1 VPRGFRRFLA
11 LGSLATL
18 AACDPN
24 ILIGSKLR
32 PAEPDEA
39 GGPTAIATGG
49 GGGSGGGVSGSDA
62 AGGAGASGAG
72 DGDGDGGAPDVTQAW
87 CATSPWLDVPAAT
100 FTGDSGTVI
109 PAGSYVLTYVSGAQ
123 IHDAAIGYE
132 VTRHYYGKGGLE
144 AGHHLF
150 SGDSPETGAT
160 SQWLDQVGIV
170 GYGGTIEEVEAAN
183 RGHTWPLEHAGGEL
197 HITLYDDDYHD
208 NAGPGSH
215 FCLTAATP

>member
-1 VPRGFRRFLA
+1 MPQRFRRYLA
-11 LGSLATL
+11 LGSLAAL

-32 PAEPDEA
+32 PGGPDEA
-39 GGPTAIATGG
+39 GGPSGVVTGG
-49 GGGSGGGVSGSDA
+49 GGGGGNAVSGGGSVSG
-62 AGGAGASGAG
+62 GASGA
-72 DGDGDGGAPDVTQAW
+72 GGAPDVTEAW

-100 FTGDSGTVI
+100 FSGDSGTVI

-132 VTRHYYGKGGLE
+132 VTRHYYAKGGLE

-160 SQWLDQVGIV
+160 SQWLDQIGIV
-170 GYGGTIEEVEAAN
+170 AYGGTIEEVEAAN
-183 RGHTWPLEHAGGEL
+183 RGHTWPLQHAGGEL

-208 NAGPGSH
+208 NSGPGSH